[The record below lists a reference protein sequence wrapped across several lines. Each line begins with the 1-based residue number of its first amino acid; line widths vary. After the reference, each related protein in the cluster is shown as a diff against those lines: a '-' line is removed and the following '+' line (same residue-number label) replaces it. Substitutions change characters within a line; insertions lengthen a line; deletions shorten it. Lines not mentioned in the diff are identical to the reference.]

1 VGLSAA
7 DQPNILFIF
16 IDDQGYYDLGC
27 YGATEVET
35 PNIDRMAAEGIRFT
49 DYYAAA
55 PICSPSR
62 AGLLTGCYPRRIGNH
77 IWVHR
82 ADSDS
87 GIHPSEITLGEMFNK
102 AGYATACIGKWHLGF
117 KEPFLPNNQGFD
129 YYFGLLHNLD
139 PVEVIYFKDQGGV
152 PLMRNN
158 EVVKRPADPAELT
171 EIYTDE
177 AIAFIERNKENPF
190 FLYLPHTMLH
200 NPLGVSEPFRGSSQW
215 GEYGDAI
222 QELDHNIGR
231 LFKTLEDLDLDEN
244 TVVVY
249 ASDNG
254 RQPGRNVNQPIK
266 GSKLSTFEGGI
277 RVPAIAWGPGV
288 GVRQGHESSEVVT
301 AMDWFP
307 SLATLANIKVNENR
321 TIDGSDITPLLKGE
335 TDVVPAAGSGSS
347 LNTGSPLRRR
357 WAPAGEWA
365 DLISREEYLNAFFY
379 HGSQGAL
386 SAVRS
391 GKWKLYLNPA
401 LTLFDLEADPGE
413 KTPVRDSKTSKKL
426 RGMAILFQQE
436 MRLDVRPA
444 GDMWVKD

>member
-1 VGLSAA
+1 MKLLPILCLLAAGLSAA
-7 DQPNILFIF
+7 DRTNILFLF

-35 PNIDRMAAEGIRFT
+35 PHIDRMAAEGIRFT

-82 ADSDS
+82 ADSNS
-87 GIHPSEITLGEMFNK
+87 GIHPSEITLGEMFKK
-102 AGYATACIGKWHLGF
+102 AGYTTACIGKWHLGF
-117 KEPFLPNNQGFD
+117 KEPFLPKNQGFD

-139 PVEVIYFKDQGGV
+139 PVEIVYFKDEGGV

-158 EVVKRPADPAELT
+158 QVVKRPADPAELT

-200 NPLGVSEPFRGSSQW
+200 NPLGVSDPFKGSSKW

-222 QELDHNIGR
+222 QELDHNVGR
-231 LFKTLEDLDLDEN
+231 IFRTLEDLGLDEN
-244 TVVVY
+244 TLVVY

-254 RQPGRNVNQPIK
+254 RQPGRNVKQPIK
-266 GSKLSTFEGGI
+266 GSKLSTYEGGI

-288 GVRQGHESSEVVT
+288 GIRQGHESSEVVT

-307 SLATLANIKVNENR
+307 SLATMANIKVNPNV
-321 TIDGSDITPLLKGE
+321 S
-335 TDVVPAAGSGSS
+335 
-347 LNTGSPLRRR
+347 
-357 WAPAGEWA
+357 
-365 DLISREEYLNAFFY
+365 
-379 HGSQGAL
+379 
-386 SAVRS
+386 
-391 GKWKLYLNPA
+391 
-401 LTLFDLEADPGE
+401 
-413 KTPVRDSKTSKKL
+413 
-426 RGMAILFQQE
+426 
-436 MRLDVRPA
+436 
-444 GDMWVKD
+444 